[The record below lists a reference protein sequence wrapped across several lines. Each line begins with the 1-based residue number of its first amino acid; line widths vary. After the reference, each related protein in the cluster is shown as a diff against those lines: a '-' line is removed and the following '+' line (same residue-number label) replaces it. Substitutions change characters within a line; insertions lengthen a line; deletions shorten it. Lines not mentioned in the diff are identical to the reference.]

1 MILYVH
7 MCVWE
12 EWDGISKS
20 SLPEKCGYRM
30 TFHLAGDVGR
40 EAAYVKILHFFFCP
54 SPFPPHSPFCASSV
68 LDALGKR

>member
-12 EWDGISKS
+12 EWDDISKS

-30 TFHLAGDVGR
+30 TFHLVGDVGR
-40 EAAYVKILHFFFCP
+40 EAAYVKILHYFFPLLFL
-54 SPFPPHSPFCASSV
+54 AYKQ
-68 LDALGKR
+68 GK